1 MIAWAAAYNAA
12 MLLLLHGADEYSAR
26 EELARL
32 RVTGDFDFN
41 QDTFTGD
48 EADLNQIRT
57 ICDTLPFLSERRLVV
72 LLGLPKAR
80 RGAASDGASG
90 DADEDEPAEAPAKS
104 AGKGKKGK
112 WSVAEVK
119 AFTQALAT
127 YAPRIPETTTLVIL
141 AEGQLEAS
149 HALLKAAQQYGR
161 VREFREKKGA
171 QLDEWI
177 MRQAQANDARMTPA
191 AARLL
196 VASLGEDLRLLSGEI
211 EKLSVAVGRGGE
223 IGVEQVRALTPQ
235 IGHTVIFEL
244 TDALARRDQQR
255 ALALLHEELA
265 KGTAAQQIVG
275 LMAAQTRRL
284 LQVKAMAE
292 RGMRSPQIAQAAGI
306 APFVVEKTLPQ
317 ARQFSAAQLEAAH
330 RALLEVDV
338 ALKNSR
344 MTPELALDLL
354 TLQFGADVR

>member
-1 MIAWAAAYNAA
+1 MARAATYNAA
-12 MLLLLHGADEYSAR
+12 MLLLLHGADEYAAR

-32 RVTGDFDFN
+32 RETGGFDFN
-41 QDTFTGD
+41 QDTFTGE
-48 EADLNQIRT
+48 EADLNQMRT

-80 RGAASDGASG
+80 RGAASDDADG
-90 DADEDEPAEAPAKS
+90 ADEDEPADMTAKS

-112 WSVAEVK
+112 WSVSEVK
-119 AFTQALAT
+119 AFMQALAD

-141 AEGQLEAS
+141 VEGKLEAS
-149 HALLKAAQQYGR
+149 HAPLLKAAQQHGR
-161 VREFREKKGA
+161 VREFTPKKGA

-177 MRQAQANDARMTPA
+177 IRQAQASDARITPTA
-191 AARLL
+191 TRLL
-196 VASLGEDLRLLSGEI
+196 VDSLGEDPRLLAGEI

-235 IGHTVIFEL
+235 VGHTVIFEL
-244 TDALARRDQQR
+244 TDALARRDRQR
-255 ALALLHEELA
+255 ALTLLHEELE

-306 APFVVEKTLPQ
+306 APFVVEKTLPL

-330 RALLEVDV
+330 RALLDVDV

-354 TLQFGADVR
+354 TLQFGAEGR

>member
-1 MIAWAAAYNAA
+1 

-26 EELARL
+26 EELTRL
-32 RVTGDFDFN
+32 RETGGFDFN
-41 QDTFTGD
+41 QDTFTGE

-80 RGAASDGASG
+80 RGAASDGASA
-90 DADEDEPAEAPAKS
+90 DADEDEPADAPAKS

-141 AEGQLEAS
+141 VEGKLEAAQ
-149 HALLKAAQQYGR
+149 HVLLEAAQQHGR

-177 MRQAQANDARMTPA
+177 VRQAQANDARMTPA

-196 VASLGEDLRLLSGEI
+196 VDSLGEDLRLLAGEI

-223 IGVEQVRALTPQ
+223 IGMEQVRALTPQ
-235 IGHTVIFEL
+235 ISHTVIFEL

-292 RGMRSPQIAQAAGI
+292 RGMRSAQIAQAAGI

-330 RALLEVDV
+330 RALLEADV

-354 TLQFGADVR
+354 TLQFGAESH